1 MSYIISLPYLA
12 EKLLGSIFIVVFKKS
27 FYELNYFNLD
37 LMRIKSIL
45 KYNFLERQGMSF
57 LLALKFN
64 KNLKVFI

>member
-1 MSYIISLPYLA
+1 
-12 EKLLGSIFIVVFKKS
+12 LLFFKKS

-64 KNLKVFI
+64 KKLKGVHLTLKP